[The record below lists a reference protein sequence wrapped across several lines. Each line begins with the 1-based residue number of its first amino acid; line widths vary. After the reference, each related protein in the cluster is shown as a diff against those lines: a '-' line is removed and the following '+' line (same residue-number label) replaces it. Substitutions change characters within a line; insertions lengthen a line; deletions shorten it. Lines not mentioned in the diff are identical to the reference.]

1 MKPNI
6 VIFLSDQQRYD
17 TLGAAGVFEGVTPN
31 LDALAD
37 EGALYENCYS
47 VNPLCGPARASL
59 QSGKYPTETGN
70 FINGKALPF
79 DNDLLASRLKSG
91 GYDTAYI
98 GKWHLGPGHKFLH
111 PFRYDVPEE
120 NRGGY
125 DYWRASNVL
134 EFTSHTYGGYVY
146 DNDNNKVRF
155 DGFRPDFIKD
165 QAIEYID
172 NHKSDKPF
180 MLFISQLEPHHQN
193 DRFAFIAKDGT
204 REKFVHANA
213 PEDLKGKKGDYEKF
227 LPDYLGACH
236 NLDEN
241 VGAVIDKLKE
251 KGLWDNTLFIYS
263 SDHGCHFKTRNGE
276 YKRSCHDAS
285 THVPLIIHGQGFV
298 GAGARKE
305 LVNIMDIP
313 ATALSAAGVEVPES
327 YRGKPL
333 DKIMDGSIAP
343 EGSVF
348 IQISESGIGRAIRT
362 ERYKYCAL
370 GGSALQSFRAPNA
383 DCYIDQYLYDL
394 KLDPHENN
402 NLISDENYSEIKLKL
417 REQLL
422 DWIEKVE
429 GKRPGIVDKI

>member
-1 MKPNI
+1 M
-6 VIFLSDQQRYD
+6 
-17 TLGAAGVFEGVTPN
+17 AA
-31 LDALAD
+31 
-37 EGALYENCYS
+37 
-47 VNPLCGPARASL
+47 
-59 QSGKYPTETGN
+59 
-70 FINGKALPF
+70 
-79 DNDLLASRLKSG
+79 
-91 GYDTAYI
+91 
-98 GKWHLGPGHKFLH
+98 
-111 PFRYDVPEE
+111 
-120 NRGGY
+120 
-125 DYWRASNVL
+125 
-134 EFTSHTYGGYVY
+134 
-146 DNDNNKVRF
+146 
-155 DGFRPDFIKD
+155 
-165 QAIEYID
+165 
-172 NHKSDKPF
+172 
-180 MLFISQLEPHHQN
+180 
-193 DRFAFIAKDGT
+193 T
-204 REKFVHANA
+204 RQKFVHAIA

-362 ERYKYCAL
+362 E
-370 GGSALQSFRAPNA
+370 
-383 DCYIDQYLYDL
+383 
-394 KLDPHENN
+394 
-402 NLISDENYSEIKLKL
+402 ISL
-417 REQLL
+417 
-422 DWIEKVE
+422 
-429 GKRPGIVDKI
+429 